1 MISIFDA
8 TIIVGCF
15 VVANFLY
22 RITKSLYKLFLRP
35 PKDLLKHGKWAV
47 VTGATDGIG
56 KAFALALAEKGL
68 NIFLLSRTESKLLST
83 SEEIERLHGV
93 KTKHLAIDFN
103 DFSRIAVEKAL
114 GEVEDIGVLVNNV
127 GIGYPYFMPLHDLR
141 EQRLSK
147 LISMNA
153 SSVTVM
159 THLVLPGMVQRK
171 RGCVVNVGSFSGIFP
186 VPLLTVYAATKSYVE
201 RFSKALAEEHPNIKI
216 QCQTPAYVA
225 TKMAKLENKVSL
237 RIPTPQVYVKWATRW
252 VGQEDSVA
260 NPYWVHSLM
269 EFCLRCCPDWMVS
282 SILMGNNRAR
292 NVQGM
297 REMKEKGT

>member
-1 MISIFDA
+1 
-8 TIIVGCF
+8 
-15 VVANFLY
+15 
-22 RITKSLYKLFLRP
+22 
-35 PKDLLKHGKWAV
+35 LLKHGKWAV

-171 RGCVVNVGSFSGIFP
+171 RGCVVNVGSFSGTFP
-186 VPLLTVYAATKSYVE
+186 VPLLTVYGATKSYVE

-237 RIPTPQVYVKWATRW
+237 RIPTPQVYVKWAMRW

-269 EFCLRCCPDWMVS
+269 EFCLRCCPDWMVR